1 MAKILMELHEGSL
14 LDLFGNQYIMSGKPA
29 VAENTSLVN
38 GAISA
43 GKGKVLAQ
51 LKDEATQEI
60 LNKYLEE
67 DKLKDF
73 IAKYDIN
80 AKAPEA
86 PKAAPASVPAPK
98 EAPKAAPQVN
108 NFKNQK
114 NKK

>member
-43 GKGKVLAQ
+43 GKGKVMAQ

-86 PKAAPASVPAPK
+86 PAPKEAPK

>member
-43 GKGKVLAQ
+43 GKGKFLAQ

-86 PKAAPASVPAPK
+86 PKPTPAAQAAPAP
-98 EAPKAAPQVN
+98 EASKVN
-108 NFKNQK
+108 PNNLKILK

>member
-38 GAISA
+38 GVISA
-43 GKGKVLAQ
+43 GKGKILAQ

-86 PKAAPASVPAPK
+86 PKAAPEAPK

-114 NKK
+114 NRK